1 MALGWMTVLKMVPW
15 QDVISNAPKVVEGAR
30 KLWKTVARTPEP
42 VVAPPPGPEASAAAA
57 AASARAVTR
66 QEFDALGAA
75 VAELH
80 AQMAESSGLIQ
91 ALADQ
96 NAQLIRQVEAGRIWL
111 RRLGLALAAL
121 AALCAWL
128 LLRSS

>member
-15 QDVISNAPKVVEGAR
+15 EDVISNAPKVVEGAR

-42 VVAPPPGPEASAAAA
+42 VVAPAPAPEASVPAATAAAQ
-57 AASARAVTR
+57 AVTR
-66 QEFDALGAA
+66 HEFDALGAA
-75 VAELH
+75 VAQLH

-96 NAQLIRQVEAGRIWL
+96 NAQLIRQVEVGRVWL
-111 RRLGLALAAL
+111 RRLALAVTALAL
-121 AALCAWL
+121 LCAWL
-128 LLRSS
+128 LLRQG

>member
-1 MALGWMTVLKMVPW
+1 
-15 QDVISNAPKVVEGAR
+15 
-30 KLWKTVARTPEP
+30 
-42 VVAPPPGPEASAAAA
+42 
-57 AASARAVTR
+57 
-66 QEFDALGAA
+66 
-75 VAELH
+75 
-80 AQMAESSGLIQ
+80 MAESSGLIQ

-111 RRLGLALAAL
+111 RRLGLALALALAAL